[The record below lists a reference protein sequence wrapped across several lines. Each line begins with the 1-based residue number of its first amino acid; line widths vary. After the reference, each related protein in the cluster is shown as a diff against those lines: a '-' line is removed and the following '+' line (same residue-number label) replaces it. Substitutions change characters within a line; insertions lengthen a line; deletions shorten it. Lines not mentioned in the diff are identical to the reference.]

1 MRNFAILKSAVYKP
15 APLPPSLLCSDIRH
29 VTSCCCGL
37 VWLSVKAEKRGK
49 LGKENEENNIIK
61 ILLQVS
67 FMSSIFVWYQ
77 CQVLENVFFILRT
90 PLFSLPSFNFYSM
103 LCSLLPSN
111 SNRPIVT
118 PKLQFQKMNVTQFKI
133 ASKCVTHTYTHTHT
147 HTHTTHTHIY
157 THTHTH
163 TTHIHTRA
171 HTHTHTHT
179 QSDKEYQNCSCL
191 QACAWLVTFRQ
202 PTRQLRSMWWYI

>member
-1 MRNFAILKSAVYKP
+1 M
-15 APLPPSLLCSDIRH
+15 
-29 VTSCCCGL
+29 
-37 VWLSVKAEKRGK
+37 
-49 LGKENEENNIIK
+49 
-61 ILLQVS
+61 S

-77 CQVLENVFFILRT
+77 CQVLENVFFILRSS
-90 PLFSLPSFNFYSM
+90 PFSLPSFNFCSM

-111 SNRPIVT
+111 SNRSIVT
-118 PKLQFQKMNVTQFKI
+118 PKLQLQKMNVTQFKI
-133 ASKCVTHTYTHTHT
+133 ASKCVTYTHTHT
-147 HTHTTHTHIY
+147 HTHTHTQ
-157 THTHTH
+157 T
-163 TTHIHTRA
+163 